1 MAGITND
8 NSKGGLFG
16 GSTGSSAGTVAS
28 SAPPDGT
35 GAVALGDNE
44 RGGLFAGGD
53 STGHHDLQRDI
64 NEGFEELEEL
74 LAAARA
80 ARDAAI
86 VARDEAVAAEAAAE
100 DSEVAAQTAETGAF
114 TASTAA
120 QAAQAGAEAAEAA
133 VRAIESQLRSLSVMT
148 TPEDPEPGDSIE
160 VQFQY
165 ADGTD
170 FGDPFTVP
178 GGAAGIDGNF
188 TVSEDAPADPV
199 DGDAWLDCDT
209 GVQYIYYGGAW
220 AQPAHP
226 ATVTGAAGSLNSVE
240 LKKSTVTATVVADR
254 LTYTPTHFGVSSI
267 SDNHILIYNG
277 LTLIEGGGKDYD
289 YDGNNIVLTA
299 DTADALAADG
309 DLTLIIFRL
318 EIETS

>member
-28 SAPPDGT
+28 PNTPPDGT

-64 NEGFEELEEL
+64 NTGFEELEEL

-86 VARDEAVAAEAAAE
+86 AARDEAIAAETDAEAAEAAAE
-100 DSEVAAQTAETGAF
+100 AAEAEAE
-114 TASTAA
+114 AA
-120 QAAQAGAEAAEAA
+120 QAAAEAVEA
-133 VRAIESQLRSLSVMT
+133 RLESLTVVA
-148 TPEDPEPGDSIE
+148 TPEDPEPGENIE
-160 VQFQY
+160 VQFQFS
-165 ADGTD
+165 DGTD
-170 FGDPFTVP
+170 FGDSFTVP
-178 GGAAGIDGNF
+178 GGADGNF
-188 TVSEDAPADPV
+188 IVSEAAPANPM

-226 ATVTGAAGSLNSVE
+226 ASVTGAAGSLNNVH
-240 LKKSTVTATVVADR
+240 LRKSTVTATVVASKT
-254 LTYTPTHFGVSSI
+254 TYTPTDFGTTSI
-267 SDNHILIYNG
+267 PDNHLLIYNG
-277 LTLIEGGGKDYD
+277 LTLIEGTGGDYA
-289 YDGNNIVLTA
+289 YSGGNIVLTA
-299 DTADALAADG
+299 DARDALAPD
-309 DLTLIIFRL
+309 DKLMLIIFRL

>member
-1 MAGITND
+1 MADTTD
-8 NSKGGLFG
+8 DDSQ
-16 GSTGSSAGTVAS
+16 STARGTVRTDDFS
-28 SAPPDGT
+28 
-35 GAVALGDNE
+35 

-53 STGHHDLQRDI
+53 GTGQHGLQRDI
-64 NEGFEELEEL
+64 NQNIADLEAL
-74 LAAARA
+74 LAAARQ
-80 ARDAAI
+80 
-86 VARDEAVAAEAAAE
+86 ARDEAVAAAEDAEAAETGA
-100 DSEVAAQTAETGAF
+100 DSARVLAQTAETGAF
-114 TASTAA
+114 TASSLALAAQAAA
-120 QAAQAGAEAAEAA
+120 QAAQAEVE
-133 VRAIESQLRSLSVMT
+133 AIESQLRSLSVVTM
-148 TPEDPEPGDSIE
+148 PENPVPGDDIE

-178 GGAAGIDGNF
+178 SGTAGIDGNF
-188 TVSEDAPADPV
+188 MVSETAPADPV

-226 ATVTGAAGSLNSVE
+226 AAVTGATGAVNGVVLRKN
-240 LKKSTVTATVVADR
+240 TVTATIVAGR
-254 LTYTPTHFGVSSI
+254 LTYTPTHFGVTSI

-289 YDGNNIVLTA
+289 YDGSNIVLTA